1 MTRRG
6 GSLPAG
12 VGTEPEAGVL
22 GHHLGDSNV
31 VLDGFMRYVVIGP
44 ALYLMAR
51 PTVRGREHIPPEGS
65 PAIIA
70 SNHLSFSDSMVIP
83 LASGR
88 RVSFLGKAEY
98 FQGTGVKGAFLRSWM
113 RSFGTIP
120 VERADARAAAESLQI
135 AERVL
140 DQGGAFGI
148 YPEGTRSRDGR
159 LHRGRTGVARL
170 ALSSGAPIIPCGL
183 VGTAGL
189 QPPDARV
196 PRPAKIT
203 ITFGP
208 AIDVASLQSRYR
220 KAALLRAITDAVMD
234 AIGDMSLQERS
245 GRYASDVNAELE
257 QAAGS
262 GEASSAL

>member
-44 ALYLMAR
+44 AFYLMAR

-98 FQGTGVKGAFLRSWM
+98 FQGTG
-113 RSFGTIP
+113 
-120 VERADARAAAESLQI
+120 
-135 AERVL
+135 RVL

>member
-1 MTRRG
+1 MSAAEPVVAG
-6 GSLPAG
+6 NPA
-12 VGTEPEAGVL
+12 
-22 GHHLGDSNV
+22 
-31 VLDGFMRYVVIGP
+31 LDAVMRYVVIGP
-44 ALYLMAR
+44 AFHLLAR
-51 PTVRGREHIPPEGS
+51 PTVEGREHIPPDGS

-98 FQGTGVKGAFLRSWM
+98 FHGTGIKGALVRSWM
-113 RSFGTIP
+113 RSFATIP
-120 VERADARAAAESLQI
+120 VERSDARAAAESLHL

-140 DQGGAFGI
+140 ADGGAFGI

-170 ALSSGAPIIPCGL
+170 ALSTGAPIIPCAL
-183 VGTAGL
+183 VGTDVL

-196 PRPAKIT
+196 PRPTKIT
-203 ITFGP
+203 VRFAP
-208 AIDVASLQSRYR
+208 AIDVAALQEQYQ

-234 AIGDMSLQERS
+234 AIGQMSGQERS
-245 GRYASDVNAELE
+245 GRYASDVNAELD
-257 QAAGS
+257 ARAPGAGR
-262 GEASSAL
+262 

>member
-1 MTRRG
+1 MT
-6 GSLPAG
+6 AG
-12 VGTEPEAGVL
+12 HPVGEGNAL
-22 GHHLGDSNV
+22 
-31 VLDGFMRYVVIGP
+31 LDGVMRYVVIGP
-44 ALYLMAR
+44 AFYALAR
-51 PTVRGREHIPPEGS
+51 PTVVGREHIPPEGS

-98 FQGTGVKGAFLRSWM
+98 FHGTGVKGALMRAWF

-120 VERADARAAAESLQI
+120 VERTDARAAAESLHL

-140 DQGGAFGI
+140 GAGGAFGI

-159 LHRGRTGVARL
+159 LHKGRTGVARL
-170 ALSSGAPIIPCGL
+170 ALSTGAPIVPCAL
-183 VGTAGL
+183 LGTDKL

-196 PRPAKIT
+196 PRPTKVT
-203 ITFGP
+203 VQFGP
-208 AIDVASLQSRYR
+208 AIDVAALQAQFT

-234 AIGDMSLQERS
+234 SIGAMSGQERS
-245 GRYASDVNAELE
+245 GRYASDVNADLD
-257 QAAGS
+257 ARGS
-262 GEASSAL
+262 GEAGSREQFAG